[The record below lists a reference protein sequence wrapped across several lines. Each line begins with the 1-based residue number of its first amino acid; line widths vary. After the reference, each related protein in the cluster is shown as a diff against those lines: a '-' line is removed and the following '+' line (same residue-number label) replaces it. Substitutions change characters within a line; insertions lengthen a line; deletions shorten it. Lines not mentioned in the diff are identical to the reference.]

1 LKITIRTKGT
11 ARGKHDR
18 PANQSSLS
26 WASRAIQ
33 HMRVDGP
40 TNSAGWSGSDQ
51 RPQPLCT
58 FRPQQTEIGTWKQ
71 NLFKASNRLVKS
83 SSTFDRLLFKCV
95 SKKAGLR
102 GRPTKPP
109 QSPTKVTRSMRT
121 AQKVAQQVSSAH
133 PSIVTTWYFSPA
145 CSSLIYF
152 PVQTWD
158 SAAMN
163 PYYMLN
169 PFAYL
174 G

>member
-1 LKITIRTKGT
+1 MKITIRTKGT

-18 PANQSSLS
+18 SADQSSLS
-26 WASRAIQ
+26 RASRAIQ
-33 HMRVDGP
+33 HMRVDSP
-40 TNSAGWSGSDQ
+40 TDSAGWSGSNQ
-51 RPQPLCT
+51 RPQHLCT
-58 FRPQQTEIGTWKQ
+58 FRPQQTEIGTWNRK
-71 NLFKASNRLVKS
+71 LFKASNRLVKS
-83 SSTFDRLLFKCV
+83 SPTFDRLFFKCV
-95 SKKAGLR
+95 SKKVGLR
-102 GRPTKPP
+102 GRQTKPP
-109 QSPTKVTRSMRT
+109 QSPTKVTQLMRT
-121 AQKVAQQVSSAH
+121 TQKAAQQVSSVH

-169 PFAYL
+169 PFAYS

>member
-33 HMRVDGP
+33 HMHVDGP
-40 TNSAGWSGSDQ
+40 TNSARWSGSDQ
-51 RPQPLCT
+51 RPQHLCT